1 MKTKKIKIANA
12 RFIKKVNDTIKLQP
26 INVMILIL
34 FLLGINQIYAQKEIT
49 PADPEFYAM
58 DREHIAF
65 EDEHLILINYRGSVS
80 PRQFSVTQFTNVQ
93 FLPISATRYEF
104 NLNFFDKNTQR
115 LIEDDVPTKWK
126 SWIDHGGSYDPLGS
140 NFRPNSPS
148 IMVTQDEEWQ
158 PNQYHRTATFH
169 KEYNKK
175 WASLA
180 AESWTNVSYEDD
192 EVFIK
197 LELTNRN
204 SKNMEMTIIPNQ
216 VADQLV
222 RHFKEGDTK
231 ADSIDVFTIGSKMA
245 HARVSSSIQKT
256 SNQGFEINIAPGKM
270 VTYYFA
276 VKFYEPENGAPAI
289 SQSDIKERMER
300 ADKKTRDMLAWAYNK
315 LPKFKSTNK
324 DLETYYYR
332 CILSVLMSR
341 YENPNYI
348 SDVFWAVGTWPYTIS
363 WDTSYTSDLIAMLD
377 PESLKTAILTDF
389 EQVQLK
395 RTYVGW
401 NGAHWDILY
410 IQEPFALQIMIEAYI
425 RHTGD
430 YSIFDEKAAGKTVWE
445 WMQAWV
451 DELQDNYTNDL
462 GLMDVGYNTE
472 KIIEIRTDGYN
483 HAVPITNTLSID
495 LLYTM
500 SDWAAKRNEKKL
512 KKTYFDDAEKLKV
525 LVDKYMW
532 NEELGWFEN
541 YYPDGRR
548 GAIWTFHLFD
558 LLGTDYLPDHQAY
571 KLISHLQEGE
581 FLGKFGVYSISRR
594 DTVHWDLIDADWGGG
609 GQYAGM
615 PGRISRN
622 LYAKGFAGKG
632 WDVLKRHIRYVDHFP
647 YLPQNPLVDA
657 PIQDRSSMPLEIS
670 AGAGM
675 EAIVFG
681 TFGVKIEQ
689 NKLTIK
695 PFNHEDIGEAT
706 LKNINYK
713 GRIFGIKLTRKTFA
727 VYEEDILIA
736 TEFYGKEVVIK

>member
-1 MKTKKIKIANA
+1 MKVTTVLTN
-12 RFIKKVNDTIKLQP
+12 KVKHNSKSFLNNTL
-26 INVMILIL
+26 ILGL
-34 FLLGINQIYAQKEIT
+34 FLLAINQISAQKEIT

-65 EDEHLILINYRGSVS
+65 EDEHVILINYRGSVS
-80 PRQFSVTQFTNVQ
+80 PRQYSVTQFTNVQ
-93 FLPISATRYEF
+93 FLPISSSRYEF

-126 SWIDHGGSYDPLGS
+126 SWIDDSGSYDPLGS

-148 IMVTQDEEWQ
+148 IMVTQDEKWQ

-175 WASLA
+175 WASFA
-180 AESWTNVSYEDD
+180 ADSWTNVSYEDD

-197 LELTNRN
+197 LKLTNRN

-216 VADQLV
+216 VADQLT
-222 RHFKEGDTK
+222 RHFKEGNTK
-231 ADSIDVFTIGSKMA
+231 SKTIDAFTIGSEMA

-256 SNQGFEINIAPGKM
+256 SDQGFEISIAPGKTE
-270 VTYYFA
+270 TYYFA
-276 VKFYEPENGAPAI
+276 VKFFEPDNGTPEI

-300 ADKKTRDMLAWAYNK
+300 ADKKTREMLAWAYNK
-315 LPKFKSTNK
+315 LPKFKSMNK
-324 DLETYYYR
+324 DLEKYYYR

-348 SDVFWAVGTWPYTIS
+348 SDIFWAVGTWPYTIS
-363 WDTSYTSDLIAMLD
+363 WDTSYSSDLIAMLE
-377 PESLKTAILTDF
+377 PESLKAAILTDF

-430 YSIFDEKAAGKTVWE
+430 YSIFDEKAAGVTVWE
-445 WMQAWV
+445 WMQRWV
-451 DELQDNYTNDL
+451 DELQDNYTNEI
-462 GLMDVGYNTE
+462 GLIDVGYNTE

-483 HAVPITNTLSID
+483 HAVPITNTLTID

-500 SDWAAKRNEKKL
+500 SDWAKKRNEKKIQ
-512 KKTYFDDAEKLKV
+512 KTYFNDAEKLKS
-525 LVDKYMW
+525 LVNKYMW
-532 NEELGWFEN
+532 NEELGWFDN
-541 YYPDGRR
+541 YYPDGTR
-548 GAIWTFHLFD
+548 GTIWTFHLFD
-558 LLGTDYLPDHQAY
+558 LLGTDFLPDHQLY
-571 KLISHLQEGE
+571 RLVSHLQEGE
-581 FLGKFGVYSISRR
+581 FLGKYGVYSIARR
-594 DTVHWDLIDADWGGG
+594 DKVHWDLIDSDWGGG

-622 LYAKGFAGKG
+622 LYQKGFAGKG
-632 WDVLKRHIRYVDHFP
+632 WDVLKRNIRYVDHFP
-647 YLPQNPLVDA
+647 YLPQNPRIDI
-657 PIQDRSSMPLEIS
+657 PEQDRSSMPLEIS

-689 NKLTIK
+689 DKLTIK

-706 LKNINYK
+706 LTNITWK
-713 GRIFGIKLTRKTFA
+713 GRTFGIQLTRKTFS
-727 VYEEDILIA
+727 VYEGEKLMA
-736 TEFYGKEVVIK
+736 TEFYGEEVIVQ